1 MMSTLGAM
9 DASEATQKLTAVLN
23 GYKLEA
29 EDAITVVDK
38 LVNADLIAATSTEEL
53 ATAFQYSAAFAGTA
67 GVSIDKMIAMLTTA
81 SETTRLSGETIGQA
95 FKSIFSRLQNVKAG
109 KNVDDEGESINDSE
123 KTLKRYNITLRESAT
138 EFRNMEDVLDEVGRR
153 WKEFDSVEQAQ
164 IATAISGKV
173 YARTHGNM
181 WETSNMVSG
190 IALNRWRS
198 KQLGCR

>member
-1 MMSTLGAM
+1 M
-9 DASEATQKLTAVLN
+9 N

-53 ATAFQYSAAFAGTA
+53 ATAFQYLAAFANTA

-109 KNVDDEGESINDSE
+109 KNVDDEGESINDTE
-123 KTLKRYNITLRESAT
+123 KTLKKYNITLRESST

-153 WKEFDSVEQAQ
+153 WQEFDSVEKAQ

-173 YARTHGNM
+173 YARTYGNI

-190 IALNRWRS
+190 IALNR
-198 KQLGCR
+198 